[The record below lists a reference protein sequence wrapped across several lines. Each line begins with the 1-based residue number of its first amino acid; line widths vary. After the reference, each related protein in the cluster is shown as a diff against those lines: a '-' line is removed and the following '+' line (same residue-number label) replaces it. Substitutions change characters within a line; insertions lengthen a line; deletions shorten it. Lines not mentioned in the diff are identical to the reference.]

1 MATTPRHN
9 FFITDDAN
17 KALDEYATAFRR
29 ADALCLREVECRTPQ
44 EEAYIACEIRKA
56 IRNKT
61 PMTDTEILKM
71 YSIKLSFFI
80 TPEANEALDEYKAAF
95 GSAKVFYM
103 LAVKC
108 GPAQEEANIA
118 PVIREAIRR
127 KTRMTESEIL
137 NMYGII
143 KHNLFTMADANKALD
158 EYEAAFGSADVFYT
172 LSGGSYPPVAETN
185 FARIIREAVSRGSP
199 MSKTEILNMY
209 CFDYEKG
216 VQY

>member
-56 IRNKT
+56 IRNET

-71 YSIKLSFFI
+71 YSIKLSFFS
-80 TPEANEALDEYKAAF
+80 TAEANEALEEYKEVF
-95 GSAKVFYM
+95 GNAKDFYT

-108 GPAQEEANIA
+108 GPAKEEANIA
-118 PVIREAIRR
+118 SVIREAIRS
-127 KTRMTESEIL
+127 KTRMTDTEIL
-137 NMYGII
+137 KMYGII
-143 KHNLFTMADANKALD
+143 KHDLFNTADANKALD
-158 EYEAAFGSADVFYT
+158 EYEAAFGSTKGFYNQV
-172 LSGGSYPPVAETN
+172 GASYSPVAEIN
-185 FARIIREAVSRGSP
+185 FALIIRKAVHTGSP
-199 MSKTEILNMY
+199 MTEDEILEMY
-209 CFDYEKG
+209 CTVYDEK
-216 VQY
+216 VIY